1 MAKDVDLSSH
11 KWREIVFEGKNKEFG
26 AYQLRK
32 NSSNRHT
39 KAMIIVSA
47 VLTAILTIIIL
58 IYSGVIG
65 GGEEVDPNAGVDQ
78 ALVNLANEEEQ
89 PEEEQPEVIE
99 QEPEP
104 EPEPEPEIE
113 EVAQTKMT
121 ELVIEDDKN
130 VKQENQ
136 VKELDLT
143 DDTNVGTQNV
153 ESDNKDV
160 KEAITQIAAPPA
172 PPKEEEK
179 PKEEPKPEP
188 KPEPSQR
195 LSKSLLQ

>member
-89 PEEEQPEVIE
+89 PEEEQP
-99 QEPEP
+99 
-104 EPEPEPEIE
+104 
-113 EVAQTKMT
+113 
-121 ELVIEDDKN
+121 
-130 VKQENQ
+130 
-136 VKELDLT
+136 
-143 DDTNVGTQNV
+143 
-153 ESDNKDV
+153 
-160 KEAITQIAAPPA
+160 
-172 PPKEEEK
+172 
-179 PKEEPKPEP
+179 
-188 KPEPSQR
+188 
-195 LSKSLLQ
+195 